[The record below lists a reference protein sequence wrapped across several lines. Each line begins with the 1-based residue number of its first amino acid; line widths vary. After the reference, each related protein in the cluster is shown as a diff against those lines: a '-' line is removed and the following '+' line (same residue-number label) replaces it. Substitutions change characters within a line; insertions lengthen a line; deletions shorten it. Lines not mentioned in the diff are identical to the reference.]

1 MAPSDHWTRPE
12 SVVRAV
18 FATATVVFGGLA
30 LLIREPRLFVAA
42 GICGALW
49 TVWDVFWNRLIA
61 PGSAWM
67 FRTLTEGTGG
77 DLPNIRPTLDDTIR
91 LLESHLAGT
100 AHRRVRI
107 QAAIRL
113 EEIFRTVRKDPV
125 RAREVLARARV
136 LFPDAPELAALD
148 RERESAP

>member
-1 MAPSDHWTRPE
+1 MTPSDSWTRPE

-18 FATATVVFGGLA
+18 FATATVVFAGLG
-30 LLIREPRLFVAA
+30 LLVREPRLFIAA
-42 GICGALW
+42 GICGVLW
-49 TVWDVFWNRLIA
+49 TVWDVFWDRWIA

-77 DLPNIRPTLDDTIR
+77 EPANIRPTLDDTIR

-100 AHRRVRI
+100 AHPRVRI

-113 EEIFRTVRKDPV
+113 EEIYRTVKKDPAK
-125 RAREVLARARV
+125 AREVLARARSA
-136 LFPDAPELAALD
+136 FPDAPELAALD
-148 RERESAP
+148 REEKAQH